1 MALGGSLANRATH
14 FCRAGEGNLVDVG
27 MLHQRFASRS
37 VAGDD
42 VHDAGGEASFPAN
55 LGKCERR
62 QGCKFR
68 GLEHHGISGCQRGG
82 NLPRQHKQRKIP
94 RDDLTDDAA
103 SRVSRK
109 LLLK

>member
-1 MALGGSLANRATH
+1 MAKRGSLANCATH
-14 FCRAGEGNLVDVG
+14 FCRAGEGNLVDAG

-42 VHDAGGEASFPAN
+42 VHDAGGEASFLTN
-55 LGKCERR
+55 LGKCQRR
-62 QGCKFR
+62 QGRKFR
-68 GLEHHGISGCQRGG
+68 GLEHHGIPGGQRGG
-82 NLPRQHKQRKIP
+82 NLPRQHKQREIP
-94 RDDLTDDAA
+94 RDDLTYDAA